1 MTATVVGALA
11 LAGWLY
17 LLLGRG
23 MFWRA
28 DVRLPRETAL
38 TSRWPSVVAIVPARN
53 EAPYIGQAVA
63 SLKAQEYSGA
73 LRVVVV
79 DDQSEDAT
87 AELAR
92 AAGAEVIAGAPRPP
106 GWAGKPWAM
115 HQGESRVDADEFV
128 WFTDADIVH
137 APDTLRRL
145 VAKAETDSLDLV
157 SLMVKLDCRTL
168 WDRILIPAFVFFF
181 QMLFPFAWVNDPKRR
196 TAGAAGGSMLV
207 RATALARAGGIA
219 AIAPA
224 LIDDCALARAVKGS
238 GGRIWLGLS
247 EGDLSIRPYGGL
259 GGLWRMV
266 ARSAYDQ
273 LGYSPLALAGTIL
286 GLALLYVVPPVLAVS
301 GMALGALV
309 WLLIALAEAP
319 TLRLYRLPLIWGLFL
334 PVAALLYA
342 GMTLDSAWRH
352 WRGRGGEWK
361 GRTHRTVADRA

>member
-1 MTATVVGALA
+1 MTAGILAALA
-11 LAGWLY
+11 LAGWVY

-38 TSRWPSVVAIVPARN
+38 PSRWPSVVAIVPARN

-63 SLKAQEYSGA
+63 SLKAQDYAGA
-73 LRVVVV
+73 FRVVVV
-79 DDQSEDAT
+79 DDQSEDDTGAI
-87 AELAR
+87 AR
-92 AAGAEVIAGAPRPP
+92 AAGAEVVTGAPRPP

-115 HQGESRVDADEFV
+115 AQGAQAAGDAAYI

-145 VAKAETDSLDLV
+145 VAKAEAESHDLV
-157 SLMVKLDCRTL
+157 SLMVRLDCRSL
-168 WDRILIPAFVFFF
+168 WDRLLIPTFVFFF
-181 QMLFPFAWVNDPKRR
+181 QMLYPFAWVNDPKRR

-207 RATALARAGGIA
+207 RATALARAGGVA
-219 AIAPA
+219 AIGSA
-224 LIDDCALARAVKGS
+224 LIDDCALAKAVKSS

-247 EGDLSIRPYGGL
+247 EVDTSIRPYGGL
-259 GGLWRMV
+259 GGIWRMV

-273 LGYSPLALAGTIL
+273 LGYSPLALAGTIA
-286 GLALLYVVPPVLAVS
+286 GLALLYLAPPVLAVS
-301 GMALGALV
+301 GMALGALA
-309 WLLIALAEAP
+309 WLLMALAEAP
-319 TLRLYRLPLIWGLFL
+319 TLRLYRLPLIWGVFL
-334 PVAALLYA
+334 PVAALLYV
-342 GMTLDSAWRH
+342 GMTLDSAVRH